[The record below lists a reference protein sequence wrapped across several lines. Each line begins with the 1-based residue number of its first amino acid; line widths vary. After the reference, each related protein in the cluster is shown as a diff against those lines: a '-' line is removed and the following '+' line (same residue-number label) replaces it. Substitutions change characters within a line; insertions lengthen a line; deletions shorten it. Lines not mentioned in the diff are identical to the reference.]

1 MKKKKTAQGVAILFI
16 MALLAGC
23 GTSKE
28 AAELNTYL
36 AQNHPAPEKKSSPAP
51 EELAAALE
59 DAGFT
64 VERHEE
70 VKELGIT
77 AQRVKAVKDEAYF
90 DVCYSVTDE
99 QDVQDI
105 MEYYIEQYD
114 RCSIIVNDE
123 GTVFCYSS
131 EAVAQQAGFLAE

>member
-51 EELAAALE
+51 
-59 DAGFT
+59 DARGGQ
-64 VERHEE
+64 RAWDY
-70 VKELGIT
+70 GT
-77 AQRVKAVKDEAYF
+77 A
-90 DVCYSVTDE
+90 
-99 QDVQDI
+99 
-105 MEYYIEQYD
+105 
-114 RCSIIVNDE
+114 
-123 GTVFCYSS
+123 G
-131 EAVAQQAGFLAE
+131 